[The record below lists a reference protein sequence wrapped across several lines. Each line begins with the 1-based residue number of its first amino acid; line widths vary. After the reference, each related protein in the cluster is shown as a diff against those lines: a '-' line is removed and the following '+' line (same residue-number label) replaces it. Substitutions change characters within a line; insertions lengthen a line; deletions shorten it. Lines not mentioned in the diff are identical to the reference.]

1 MEKHYY
7 MNVTNVDQAVS
18 ALKAMEIDAQPTGTS
33 IQFKIEES
41 LKTKM
46 ILQLN
51 KEKVIIYDMD
61 EI

>member
-18 ALKAMEIDAQPTGTS
+18 VLKGMEIDAQPMGSS
-33 IQFKIEES
+33 IQFKIDES

>member
-18 ALKAMEIDAQPTGTS
+18 VLKAMEIDAQPMGSS
-33 IQFKIEES
+33 IQFKIDES